1 MQNVLVK
8 AIDMM
13 GDQWTTYIF
22 CS

>member
-13 GDQWTTYIF
+13 GDQWTT
-22 CS
+22 